1 MDHSHPRFND
11 HINVDALTA
20 RRLHPIH
27 IQNLLLEINIEKVTF
42 QNLIESSNFLS
53 FGRLT
58 FGMESTTVVLT
69 ELMG

>member
-1 MDHSHPRFND
+1 MWMPLQH
-11 HINVDALTA
+11 VG
-20 RRLHPIH
+20 LHPIH